1 MDGVCWVES
10 ANGLN
15 VVSNRDHIFVIRG
28 EREEEQHCHAILLI
42 DIGGGTIKL
51 QLLQLLYNHHFKIC
65 MSCRTVRW
73 PSSFCEHLLGR
84 SLSYYKTAH

>member
-28 EREEEQHCHAILLI
+28 EREWKEDLVAGGRAALPRHTPYRQ
-42 DIGGGTIKL
+42 GGGNNQITTIATII
-51 QLLQLLYNHHFKIC
+51 Q
-65 MSCRTVRW
+65 
-73 PSSFCEHLLGR
+73 PSF
-84 SLSYYKTAH
+84 